1 MIRVGFGYDAHR
13 LVDGRPLILGG
24 VNIPYERGLK
34 GHSDADVLLHAAC
47 DALLGAAG
55 LGDLGRHFPNTD
67 PALEGVS
74 SIALIR
80 RVMEM
85 IRDAGFEVQNLDSTV
100 VAQAPKLAP
109 HIQTMIATI
118 ADAME
123 VSPRQVSVKATTTEG
138 LGFAGRGEGIAAY
151 AVAALK
157 ERERDKE

>member
-1 MIRVGFGYDAHR
+1 
-13 LVDGRPLILGG
+13 
-24 VNIPYERGLK
+24 
-34 GHSDADVLLHAAC
+34 
-47 DALLGAAG
+47 
-55 LGDLGRHFPNTD
+55 
-67 PALEGVS
+67 
-74 SIALIR
+74 
-80 RVMEM
+80 MEM

>member
-24 VNIPYERGLK
+24 VNIPYERGLQ

-74 SIALIR
+74 SIALLR

-85 IRDAGFEVQNLDSTV
+85 IREAGFEVQNLDSTV

-109 HIQTMIATI
+109 HIQAMIATI

-151 AVAALK
+151 AVVALK
-157 ERERDKE
+157 ERERDSK

>member
-13 LVDGRPLILGG
+13 LVGGRPLILGG
-24 VNIPYERGLK
+24 VNIPYERGLQ

-85 IRDAGFEVQNLDSTV
+85 IREAGFEVQNLDSTV

-109 HIQTMIATI
+109 HIQTMIAAI

-151 AVAALK
+151 AVVALT
-157 ERERDKE
+157 ERERQ

>member
-13 LVDGRPLILGG
+13 LVDGRPLIIGG
-24 VNIPYERGLK
+24 VNIPYERGLQ

-74 SIALIR
+74 SIALLR

-85 IRDAGFEVQNLDSTV
+85 IREASFEVQNLDSTV

-151 AVAALK
+151 AVAALS
-157 ERERDKE
+157 EVEPQQ